1 MVTFITTCMISL
13 VALIIWRLHIAFV
26 LAFFIV
32 FGTLDGLYLSAVLTK
47 VPQGA
52 WFTLLLAAILSSIFI
67 LWRFGKEQQW
77 KAERSDRFQP
87 GQLMKKN
94 ENGEIRLTDA
104 FGGASIT
111 SISGERPRSETPQ
124 LHNQTTNLS
133 TFIGIGIF
141 FDKSGDLVPLV
152 YANFVRKFE
161 ASPAVSIFLHMRH
174 LPTPSI
180 PEAQRY
186 IIGRTSIPSCYR
198 VIVRSGYMDDIITS
212 NLAQLLVDQITLFI
226 TSDQAKAN
234 FANPVDKT
242 NISNEDAAIRSELEA
257 LRNAQSQQTVYI
269 VGKEQMRIAQ
279 GTNIV
284 RKALLAVFLWIREN
298 ARSKI
303 VGLNIPMEQLVEV
316 GFVKEI

>member
-1 MVTFITTCMISL
+1 MVTFITTCLISL
-13 VALIIWRLHIAFV
+13 VALIIWRLHFAIV
-26 LAFFIV
+26 LAFFLV
-32 FGTLDGLYLSAVLTK
+32 FGTLDALYLSAVLTK

-52 WFTLLLAAILSSIFI
+52 WFTLLLAFILSTIFI
-67 LWRFGKEQQW
+67 LWRYGKEQQW

-87 GQLMKKN
+87 SQLIKKN
-94 ENGEIRLTDA
+94 ENGQVILTAA
-104 FGGASIT
+104 FGGAKIT
-111 SISGERPRSETPQ
+111 EISGKCEKLLGFDLTIQ
-124 LHNQTTNLS
+124 VTNIEI
-133 TFIGIGIF
+133 IGIGIF
-141 FDKSGDLVPLV
+141 FDKSGDLVPIV

-161 ASPAVSIFLHMRH
+161 ASPAVSIFFHMRH

-186 IIGRTSIPSCYR
+186 IISRTSIPSCYR
-198 VIVRSGYMDDIITS
+198 VTVRSGYMDDVIAA

-226 TSDQAKAN
+226 TADQTKASL
-234 FANPVDKT
+234 ANPIAT
-242 NISNEDAAIRSELEA
+242 ANITDIDEDIRAELSA
-257 LRNAQSQQTVYI
+257 LKKAQSQQTVYI
-269 VGKEQMRIAQ
+269 VGKEQMRVAP

-284 RKALLAVFLWIREN
+284 RKTLLGIFLWIREN